1 MTSVLTQ
8 GVSPV
13 SEPSSAR
20 DQAYLQQL
28 ALERERQELEER
40 VRGLMWLVTSLEQES
55 QTDHDEAE
63 RVDRALTPR
72 DLGTGLRT
80 PSPAATDRRSS
91 TSTERAVTYLPYAR

>member
-1 MTSVLTQ
+1 M
-8 GVSPV
+8 
-13 SEPSSAR
+13 SEHSSAP
-20 DQAYLQQL
+20 DQDYLQQL

-55 QTDHDEAE
+55 QTGHDEVE

-72 DLGTGLRT
+72 GAGTGLRT
-80 PSPAATDRRSS
+80 PSPATTDGRSS

>member
-1 MTSVLTQ
+1 MFTQ

-13 SEPSSAR
+13 SEQSSAP
-20 DQAYLQQL
+20 DQDYLQQL

-55 QTDHDEAE
+55 QSGHDEVE

-72 DLGTGLRT
+72 GASTGLRT
-80 PSPAATDRRSS
+80 PSPATTDTWSS